1 MMPHFPPSPE
11 VGQHATRDRRSER
24 RRLVALFAAGA
35 VATLLALGLVALF
48 AAMTGYRP

>member
-11 VGQHATRDRRSER
+11 VRTHATRTRRTER
-24 RRLVALFAAGA
+24 RGPVAVIAAGFIA
-35 VATLLALGLVALF
+35 AAFALGLVALF